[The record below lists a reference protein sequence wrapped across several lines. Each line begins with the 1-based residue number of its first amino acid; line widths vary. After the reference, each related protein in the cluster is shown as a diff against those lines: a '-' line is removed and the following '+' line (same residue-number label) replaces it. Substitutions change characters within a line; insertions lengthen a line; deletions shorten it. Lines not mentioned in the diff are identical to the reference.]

1 MRSKI
6 IAVFIYGL
14 IAFFPVGFLAS
25 FIVSHGISNG
35 REREARDMA
44 VAIFGGYLALWL
56 GTLVVMMVYA
66 GVRDLKKDW
75 KDRVVTRVPSLVSPT
90 PTTARG
96 PSPTSLGCLGGTFI
110 GVAFIGGIMVQA
122 ALGIFSLLIMYGVVV
137 LIFRYAFGVELWN
150 PFG

>member
-1 MRSKI
+1 MQSKI

-14 IAFFPVGFLAS
+14 IALFPVGFLAS
-25 FIVSHGISNG
+25 FIVSHGISIG

-44 VAIFGGYLALWL
+44 LAIFGGYLAVWI
-56 GTLVVMMVYA
+56 GTLVVVMVYA

-75 KDRVVTRVPSLVSPT
+75 KERAVTRVPSPVTSIPKAAT
-90 PTTARG
+90 PSAMG
-96 PSPTSLGCLGGTFI
+96 IGCLGGTFI
-110 GVAFIGGIMVQA
+110 GVAFIGGILVQA
-122 ALGIFSLLIMYGVVV
+122 ALGIFTLLIMYGVVV